1 MLNQPQT
8 VTLRAF
14 LIALA
19 ELDSPL
25 PATLQQ
31 EINKV
36 GEMLANTPND
46 ALNRLLEL
54 AENDCLLTSYQQARI
69 NIQKQYETQ
78 ERNKYDQPS
87 QQNQPTPTPSGHLA
101 NIAIPILKAAD
112 SSAEAKTHKSSI
124 IL

>member
-19 ELDSPL
+19 ELNSPL

-69 NIQKQYETQ
+69 KIQKQYETQ
-78 ERNKYDQPS
+78 ERNKYDRPS
-87 QQNQPTPTPSGHLA
+87 QQNQPTPTPSEHLA